1 MDFMGT
7 TIDIMYRLAREHSPR
22 GIIDKYWERILPEA
36 LDIAANEIFLAL
48 HRVYINEPV
57 KQSAF
62 SLAQTASP
70 RDISKL
76 DDGTLALHSITRQVW
91 LGISETSEFQSLVD
105 KNHGIIYNTTDPVR
119 WVKPAG
125 IWLPHFSG
133 IITQIYRSLVERYK
147 QLLFARRC
155 YAELVRRGRQNP
167 YIKHTFIL
175 IPGSPD
181 MPREQTEAHQWFFS
195 KSKGIATSVGA
206 DPAYGEDAGHDWLEE
221 LAGLPLHQKIQ
232 QVGATR
238 IAIERD
244 IIDMQRKGNPYE
256 HVHFDDVLTDGVA
269 DESAKTPNENIITD
283 EYRQRLLE
291 YQTQIEDILRLRSPE
306 AGKRR
311 FQVILYIL
319 MELPQKEIAKLVNAK
334 ESTIT
339 KDKQV
344 IKENWDQIQEIL
356 GN

>member
-1 MDFMGT
+1 MDFMET

-22 GIIDKYWERILPEA
+22 GVVDKYWQRILPEA

-48 HRVYINEPV
+48 HRVYINGSI

-62 SLAQTASP
+62 SLAQTAPP

-105 KNHGIIYNTTDPVR
+105 KNHGVIYNTADPVR
-119 WVKPAG
+119 WVKPPR

-133 IITQIYRSLVERYK
+133 IITKIYRSLVERYK
-147 QLLFARRC
+147 QLLFAQRC
-155 YAELVRRGRQNP
+155 YAELVHRGRQNP

-181 MPREQTEAHQWFFS
+181 MPREQTEAHQWYSS
-195 KSKGIATSVGA
+195 KTKGIATGIGV
-206 DPAYGEDAGHDWLEE
+206 DPAYGEDAGHDWLEK
-221 LAGLPLHQKIQ
+221 LAPLPFHQKIQ

-238 IAIERD
+238 IAIECD
-244 IIDMQRKGNPYE
+244 IIDMQRKGKPYE
-256 HVHFDDVLTDGVA
+256 HVHFDDVLTDVVA

-291 YQTQIEDILRLRSPE
+291 CQTQIEDILSQRSPE

-311 FQVILYIL
+311 FQVILHML
-319 MELPQKEIAKLVNAK
+319 MELPQKEIAKRVNAK
-334 ESTIT
+334 EPTIT

-344 IKENWDQIQEIL
+344 IRENWDQIQEVAL
-356 GN
+356 R